1 MKMKSKSA
9 KILFHLIGCTI
20 FLLLPIVFWR
30 DEGGI
35 SEFFSDDR
43 AMRGYMNNVLMLLFF
58 YLTFY
63 LLIPKLY
70 FQKRYFYFG
79 LVILVCYFIITLVPE
94 ILLPYTGHGGP
105 PPPGL
110 EPPPGIKG
118 NWKPGGNRILF
129 KMGHNLVFFLA
140 VIFFSLMLKIY
151 NRWKQAEKE
160 KLKAE
165 LSYFKAQI
173 NPHFLFNTLNTIY
186 SLAIQ
191 KADNTPEAVVKLSG
205 MMRYVIS
212 EASHDFVPIEREISY
227 ITDYVDLQKIR
238 FGETVTIDYNHSDPV
253 PGKLI
258 APLILIPFIENAFK
272 FGVNPEADSYIAVTL
287 DFAGADFHMR
297 VFNNKV
303 IQPQSDDVGGLGIIN
318 ARQRLALLYPD
329 GHRLII
335 EDKEKEFTVDLFI
348 SLP

>member
-9 KILFHLIGCTI
+9 KVLFHIIGCTI
-20 FLLLPIVFWR
+20 FLLLPFIFWR

-35 SEFFSDDR
+35 SEFFNDDR

-58 YLTFY
+58 YLIFY

-70 FQKRYFYFG
+70 FQKKYFYFG
-79 LVILVCYFIITLVPE
+79 IIILLCYFIITLVPE
-94 ILLPYTGHGGP
+94 IILPFHGHGNPPPGLDSP
-105 PPPGL
+105 PPPGSR
-110 EPPPGIKG
+110 
-118 NWKPGGNRILF
+118 WQPGGGRILF
-129 KMGHNLVFFLA
+129 KLGHNLVFFLA

-212 EASHDFVPIEREISY
+212 DASEDFVPLEKEISY
-227 ITDYVDLQKIR
+227 ITDYIDLQKIR
-238 FGETVTIDYNHSDPV
+238 FGDTVTIDYKPCDTL
-253 PGKLI
+253 PGKYI

-272 FGVNPEADSYIAVTL
+272 FGINPEAESKIEIAL
-287 DFAGADFHMR
+287 DFTGKDFHMR

-303 IQPQSDDVGGLGIIN
+303 IQPESNGVGGLGIIN
-318 ARQRLALLYPD
+318 AQQRLALLYPD
-329 GHRLII
+329 NHRLII
-335 EDKEKEFTVDLFI
+335 DDKEKEFTVDLYI
-348 SLP
+348 NLP